1 MRPRNETRVP
11 FISSGKVATLLS
23 TDSGTIYTTNISKS
37 GICFFSDTSLP
48 LESKVILELELGD
61 PQESPSLEYLHGQ
74 ILWKREW
81 ENLTAH
87 GIALANPLS
96 NEKNPRLLQTINLV
110 ERAQSLGAVP
120 TGRITEDRGSLTN
133 REWEITRLIAQG
145 YNNKEMGKRLSISPK
160 TVETH
165 RANVYSKLKVH
176 NAVQL
181 IRALEASGAWIVNS
195 DQ

>member
-1 MRPRNETRVP
+1 MRSRNEARVP
-11 FISSGKVATLLS
+11 FITSGKVATLLS
-23 TDSGTIYTTNISKS
+23 TDSGTVYTTNISKT
-37 GICFFSDTSLP
+37 GVCFFSDTSLP
-48 LESKVILELELGD
+48 VESRVILELELGNSEE
-61 PQESPSLEYLHGQ
+61 PAAMEYLHGQ

-87 GIALANPLS
+87 GIHLANPLT
-96 NEKNPRLLQTINLV
+96 NEKNPRLLQMI
-110 ERAQSLGAVP
+110 SLTELPQIIGAAAP
-120 TGRITEDRGSLTN
+120 RDSKEDRGSLTH

-145 YNNKEMGKRLSISPK
+145 YNNKDMAKRLSISPK

-181 IRALEASGAWIVNS
+181 IRALEASGAWVVNS

>member
-1 MRPRNETRVP
+1 MRSRNETRVP
-11 FISSGKVATLLS
+11 FIASGKVATLLS
-23 TDSGTIYTTNISKS
+23 TDSGTIYTTNISKT
-37 GICFFSDTSLP
+37 GVCFFSDTSLP
-48 LESKVILELELGD
+48 LESKVILELALGD
-61 PQESPSLEYLHGQ
+61 LQESPSMEYLHGQ

-96 NEKNPRLLQTINLV
+96 NEKNPRLLQMINLV
-110 ERAQSLGAVP
+110 ERAQTLRAVP
-120 TGRITEDRGSLTN
+120 TGRTKEDRGSLTN

-181 IRALEASGAWIVNS
+181 IRALEASGAWVVNS